1 MDKKPDADRAG
12 RLLVRCARAGLK
24 AHDRAEIR
32 RLLDPPPDWE
42 SLIRKAD
49 VEGVLPLL
57 YWSLRNEPDS
67 VPPDVLERLKVHY
80 LRVLARNAQTARQAG
95 PFLRAV
101 REAGLEV
108 VLTKGLRLA
117 SAIYPDIG
125 LRPFWDM
132 DLVARPADWP
142 AVKKILDGLGFEE
155 AAAVRP
161 GPDQAGLEPGW
172 IYSPYFRRGD
182 LVLEF
187 HFNVLGLHF
196 PVAAGRPEGMTVRPM
211 VLQGTEAMIFS
222 PEYELCYLCLHA
234 QQHSYQKLIWLTD
247 IAEMAS
253 REDVGW
259 AAVFRISDAMK
270 IHAPVYYALFLVN
283 ALWPDTVPQDVLST
297 LRPPRLARTA
307 LDFFWPRAGVAG
319 RKSTLT
325 WPYYMPSLFSLWERR
340 SLRLAARAVSAI
352 LFPPR
357 PWLARACGLP
367 EDSPRLYYQ
376 YARRITRPVGLAVR
390 RLMSTR

>member
-1 MDKKPDADRAG
+1 MKKIRDDGRAD
-12 RLLVRCARAGLK
+12 RLLVKCARAGTS
-24 AHDRAEIR
+24 AAERAEIR

-49 VEGVLPLL
+49 FEGVLPLL
-57 YWSLRNEPDS
+57 YWNLRNAPDG
-67 VPPDVLERLKVHY
+67 VPPDVMERLKVHY
-80 LRVLARNAQTARQAG
+80 LRVLARNAQAAKHAG
-95 PFLRAV
+95 PFFQAV
-101 REAGLEV
+101 SRAGLEV

-117 SAIYPDIG
+117 STVYPDLG

-132 DLVARPADWP
+132 DLVASPADWP
-142 AVKKILDGLGFEE
+142 AVKRILDGLGFEE
-155 AAAVRP
+155 AAVRP

-196 PVAAGRPEGMTVRPM
+196 PVGGEEPPWMASRPM
-211 VLQGTEAMIFS
+211 TLLGTKAMVFS
-222 PEYELCYLCLHA
+222 PEYELCYLCLHV

-253 REDVGW
+253 RGDIGW
-259 AAVFRISDAMK
+259 AAVLGISDAMK
-270 IHAPVYYALFLVN
+270 IHAPVYYALFLVST
-283 ALWPDTVPQDVLST
+283 LWPDTIPREVLSA
-297 LRPPRLARTA
+297 LRPPRLTRAA
-307 LDFFWPRAGVAG
+307 LGFFWPAAAVAG
-319 RKSTLT
+319 REAALT
-325 WPYYMPSLFSLWERR
+325 WPYYMPSLFSLWERK
-340 SLRLAARAVSAI
+340 SPRLAARAVSAI

-367 EDSPRLYYQ
+367 DRSPRLYYQ
-376 YARRITRPVGLAVR
+376 YARRVARPVGLAVR
-390 RLMSTR
+390 RLVSSR